1 MTTANEILM
10 ALDKYARPHDVAD
23 VEKFFKVYDGGYSQH
38 DKFMAIKVPCI
49 RIVAKQFAD
58 LSLEDIEDVL
68 ESPLHEMRLLAVIVM
83 TNQAKSKRTT
93 DEHRK
98 ALFDLYLRRSDRI
111 NNWDLV
117 DTASRDVIGEYIL
130 AHPEY
135 TDVLRKLA
143 RSEDLW
149 ERRTA
154 MVSTWA
160 LIRAKQLDVPYEIA
174 EMLLDDK
181 HDLMHKAVGWMLRCA
196 GDKDQDCLRA
206 FLTEHIGR
214 IPRTALRYAIE
225 HFDPEERQYFLKLR

>member
-1 MTTANEILM
+1 MTVADEILM

-49 RIVAKQFAD
+49 RTVAKQYANIF
-58 LSLEDIEDVL
+58 LEDIEEVL
-68 ESPLHEMRLLAVIVM
+68 ESPLHEMRLCALIIM
-83 TNQAKSKRTT
+83 TNQAKSKRTPE
-93 DEHRK
+93 EHKK
-98 ALFDLYLRRSDRI
+98 ALFDLYIRRTDRI

-130 AHPEY
+130 KHPEY

-143 RSEDLW
+143 RSNDLW

-181 HDLMHKAVGWMLRCA
+181 HDLMHKAVGWMLRSA
-196 GDKDQDCLRA
+196 GDKDQDRLRV
-206 FLTEHIGR
+206 FLTEHITH

-225 HFDPEERQYFLKLR
+225 HFDAEERQFFLKLR